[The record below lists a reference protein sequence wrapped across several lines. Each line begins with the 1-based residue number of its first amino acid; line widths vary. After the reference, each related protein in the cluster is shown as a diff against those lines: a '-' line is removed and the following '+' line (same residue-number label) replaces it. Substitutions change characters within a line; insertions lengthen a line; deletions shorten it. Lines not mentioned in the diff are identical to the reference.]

1 MDMFLLWT
9 GVQDGATATDLSE
22 AWTKAPECSI
32 GLTVWNCN
40 DGVDLE
46 LAFVQELVQ
55 NAKQKCLMPVF
66 FINDAAFFPDHLP
79 DRYQHIVQKM
89 QSLVTRRGGQVM

>member
-22 AWTKAPECSI
+22 AWTKAPKCSI

-40 DGVDLE
+40 DGVDIE

-66 FINDAAFFPDHLP
+66 L
-79 DRYQHIVQKM
+79 
-89 QSLVTRRGGQVM
+89 

>member
-22 AWTKAPECSI
+22 AWTKAPRCSI

-40 DGVDLE
+40 DGVDIE
-46 LAFVQELVQ
+46 LASVQELVQ
-55 NAKQKCLMPVF
+55 NAKQKCLVHVF
-66 FINDAAFFPDHLP
+66 L
-79 DRYQHIVQKM
+79 
-89 QSLVTRRGGQVM
+89 